1 MTTRL
6 VSLALM
12 ASLILSVSCSGRQD
26 WKPDAY
32 RVKRGD
38 TLYSIAWRH
47 GLDHRQLARWN
58 QLDDEN
64 LIYPGQVLILK
75 PPGASRR
82 SNPNQTSSARVTDSG
97 QTWVWPTTGRVV
109 STFTQGG
116 GVAGKG
122 IDIAGRSGQP
132 IRAAAPGKVV
142 YSGSGL
148 LGYGQLIIVKHSNT
162 YLSAYGHSDELLV
175 QEGDSVKAGERIAKM
190 GVGPEKRPLLHFEIR
205 LNGKPV
211 DPLRYLP
218 AQ

>member
-1 MTTRL
+1 MTRGLLQVAL
-6 VSLALM
+6 VLSLV
-12 ASLILSVSCSGRQD
+12 LSTSCSGRRGD
-26 WKPDAY
+26 TPPDAY

-47 GLDHRQLARWN
+47 GLDHKQLARWN
-58 QLDDEN
+58 RLENEN
-64 LIYPGQVLILK
+64 LIYPGQVLTLK
-75 PPGASRR
+75 PAGVPRR
-82 SNPNQTSSARVTDSG
+82 SKASSATRVLDSG
-97 QTWVWPTTGRVV
+97 QTWVWPTNGRVL
-109 STFTQGG
+109 STFSQGG
-116 GVAGKG
+116 SVASKG

-132 IRAAAPGKVV
+132 IRAAAPGRVV

-148 LGYGQLIIVKHSNT
+148 LGYGQLIIVKHSDT

-190 GVGPEKRPLLHFEIR
+190 GVGPEKRPMLHFEIR

>member
-1 MTTRL
+1 VL
-6 VSLALM
+6 LCGVLI
-12 ASLILSVSCSGRQD
+12 ASASCSGRRDYQ
-26 WKPDAY
+26 PDAY

-58 QLDDEN
+58 KLENEN
-64 LIYPGQVLILK
+64 LIYPGQVLMLK
-75 PPGASRR
+75 PPGR
-82 SNPNQTSSARVTDSG
+82 SESQITSNARTRDSV

-109 STFTQGG
+109 STFSHGDSI
-116 GVAGKG
+116 ASKG
-122 IDIAGRSGQP
+122 IDIVGRTGQP
-132 IRAAAPGKVV
+132 IRAAASGKVV

-148 LGYGQLIIVKHSNT
+148 LGYGQLIIVKHSDT

-175 QEGDSVKAGERIAKM
+175 QEGDSVRAGERIAKM
-190 GVGPEKRPLLHFEIR
+190 GVGPEKRPMLHFEIR
-205 LNGKPV
+205 WNGKPV